1 MSSESASE
9 SEADYHSAECDAS
22 GSGSTSA
29 SESGSGS
36 GTESDSGSSRAG
48 AGGSIRDAPPSD
60 EDEDEDSDDGSVV
73 KCPDGH
79 IMDVVSANFMYG
91 FAQCVL
97 CPHVF
102 NQSYEGAYRCG
113 ACNVLRC
120 LDCDLSETALAGM
133 TMGASDG
140 AKESAA
146 DATARRARSR
156 ARLEELLRS
165 RGADA
170 AAETGGA
177 ESPAMPTPAPPR
189 PTPRTSASSPASG
202 ADTAPT
208 GTLALR
214 SNMARPIELAAGEA
228 ERERQV
234 DDLVAQDPEGALW
247 LARELLRRIPT
258 ARLPEESMRHYA
270 SAPDV
275 DPDVEADRRR
285 EPPTTLTVRS
295 APGAPL
301 VVRRQVRCAC
311 CDTLIGDGDTAT
323 CPMVEML
330 QLLSDDMQARPRT
343 APPHASAPSLA
354 RALAIG
360 PPSSTQPHGT
370 HLVTTQARD
379 DIIANE
385 IQLGY
390 DEAGLHRSARYV
402 FYRQF
407 IAMKYGHL
415 GAGVRIRLPDCVVA
429 AIRCRWPEPSC
440 TCDHVAIA
448 RCTAHGYTGFRA
460 QR

>member
-9 SEADYHSAECDAS
+9 SEADYHSADCDAS

-133 TMGASDG
+133 TMGASD
-140 AKESAA
+140 
-146 DATARRARSR
+146 
-156 ARLEELLRS
+156 
-165 RGADA
+165 
-170 AAETGGA
+170 
-177 ESPAMPTPAPPR
+177 
-189 PTPRTSASSPASG
+189 
-202 ADTAPT
+202 DTAPT

-270 SAPDV
+270 
-275 DPDVEADRRR
+275 R
-285 EPPTTLTVRS
+285 
-295 APGAPL
+295 
-301 VVRRQVRCAC
+301 VRCAC

-323 CPMVEML
+323 CPM
-330 QLLSDDMQARPRT
+330 
-343 APPHASAPSLA
+343 
-354 RALAIG
+354 
-360 PPSSTQPHGT
+360 
-370 HLVTTQARD
+370 ARD

>member
-1 MSSESASE
+1 
-9 SEADYHSAECDAS
+9 
-22 GSGSTSA
+22 
-29 SESGSGS
+29 
-36 GTESDSGSSRAG
+36 
-48 AGGSIRDAPPSD
+48 
-60 EDEDEDSDDGSVV
+60 
-73 KCPDGH
+73 
-79 IMDVVSANFMYG
+79 
-91 FAQCVL
+91 
-97 CPHVF
+97 
-102 NQSYEGAYRCG
+102 
-113 ACNVLRC
+113 
-120 LDCDLSETALAGM
+120 
-133 TMGASDG
+133 
-140 AKESAA
+140 
-146 DATARRARSR
+146 
-156 ARLEELLRS
+156 
-165 RGADA
+165 
-170 AAETGGA
+170 
-177 ESPAMPTPAPPR
+177 
-189 PTPRTSASSPASG
+189 
-202 ADTAPT
+202 
-208 GTLALR
+208 
-214 SNMARPIELAAGEA
+214 MARPIELAAGEA

-330 QLLSDDMQARPRT
+330 QLLSDDMQAR
-343 APPHASAPSLA
+343 
-354 RALAIG
+354 
-360 PPSSTQPHGT
+360 
-370 HLVTTQARD
+370 D